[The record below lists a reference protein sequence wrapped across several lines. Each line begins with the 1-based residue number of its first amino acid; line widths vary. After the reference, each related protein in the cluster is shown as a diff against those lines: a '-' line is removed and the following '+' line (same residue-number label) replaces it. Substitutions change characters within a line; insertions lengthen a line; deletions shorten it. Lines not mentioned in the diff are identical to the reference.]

1 MADLRPLPVH
11 GRVSSFDVL
20 VRAISDGT
28 ANMNWA
34 QETFAYA
41 EDHNGE
47 KWVGVQTAQHVAL
60 TAGGLLVEP
69 DFYLASVL
77 PEVGEPGNG
86 GADDGERGKPGS
98 PGTGTGAGPGP
109 APPGTSGPVIPS
121 VTQFYAQFDIDPV
134 RAIKQLGQILE
145 SVSARLGPNIELSLE
160 IRANKADGYDDATQ
174 RIVSENATN
183 LGASASEFE

>member
-1 MADLRPLPVH
+1 MTPGIGTRFGTQGPSIGPH
-11 GRVSSFDVL
+11 RGRSTT
-20 VRAISDGT
+20 T
-28 ANMNWA
+28 AEFPA
-34 QETFAYA
+34 PT
-41 EDHNGE
+41 
-47 KWVGVQTAQHVAL
+47 
-60 TAGGLLVEP
+60 GLLVEP
-69 DFYLASVL
+69 DFYLASVSSG
-77 PEVGEPGNG
+77 VGGPGNG

-98 PGTGTGAGPGP
+98 PGTGPGP
-109 APPGTSGPVIPS
+109 APPGVSEPVIPS

-160 IRANKADGYDDATQ
+160 IRANKADGYDDDAQ